1 MVLQR
6 WQTVLLFLAFVL
18 MTVFCVTP
26 LGYDANGE
34 SVFAWFNIPFMVLNV
49 VTALL
54 LFIDIFLYRNLRL
67 QMRWAVVVMLLQAVS
82 AGLGFAITY
91 FTDGM
96 STSLCGAP
104 MVVAALVLTWFA
116 RRFMDKDRKLL
127 AAADRIR

>member
-18 MTVFCVTP
+18 VTVFCVTP
-26 LGYDANGE
+26 IGYDAAGE
-34 SVFAWFNIPFMVLNV
+34 RVFAWFNIPFMVLNV

-67 QMRWAVVVMLLQAVS
+67 QMRWAVVIMLLEAVS
-82 AGLGFAITY
+82 AGLGFAVVY
-91 FTDGM
+91 FADGWSM
-96 STSLCGAP
+96 SLFGAP

-116 RRFMDKDRKLL
+116 RRFMDKDRRLL